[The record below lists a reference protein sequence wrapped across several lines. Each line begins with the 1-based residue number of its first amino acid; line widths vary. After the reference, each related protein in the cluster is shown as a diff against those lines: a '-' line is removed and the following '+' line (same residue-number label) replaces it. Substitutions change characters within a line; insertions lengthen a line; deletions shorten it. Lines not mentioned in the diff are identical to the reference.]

1 VGGRDVGVN
10 ALLRRAGWNLIDQ
23 VLSAATN
30 AALAFLVA
38 RTVDARGFGAFAV
51 GFLIFTLLIGVGRAL
66 VGQPLSIRYS
76 MAEADGLRTAVG
88 RGLGTVIVVTVPAA
102 VLCAAAGLVLGGILR
117 PTLLAF
123 ALILPA
129 LIVQDTCRMA
139 FFAGGRPDLATLN
152 DAVWAV
158 VQFAAIAALIAAGHA
173 TAWSLALVWGAS
185 AAVCAVLGLVQL
197 HVVPRVFATRG
208 WIDEHR
214 GLVGYLVAD
223 FLLGAGALQ
232 GGILLIGAIAGIDN
246 LGSLRAAQVLTGP
259 LLVLFAAAM
268 AFGLPEVSR
277 RAATLSAAV
286 QWRLAV
292 AVTSLMLTVAMV
304 YVGVLL
310 LIPNGL
316 GIALLGDTWSG
327 ASDVLLPISLVAAFS
342 GGCLGPVIVI
352 LALGQSKA
360 TFRLTAIEAVM
371 VLAAMLIGA
380 NVGGAVGAAWG
391 LCLQQAVLVPL
402 WFLQLRSI
410 LARVPTAENDEQAQ
424 GPGAVP
430 TTVSE

>member
-1 VGGRDVGVN
+1 VN

-23 VLSAATN
+23 ILSAATN
-30 AALAFLVA
+30 AALSFLVA
-38 RTVDARGFGAFAV
+38 RTVDARGFGAFAA

-76 MAEADGLRTAVG
+76 AADPEERRQAVA

-102 VLCAAAGLVLGGILR
+102 VLCAGAGLLLGGILR

-123 ALILPA
+123 ALVLPA
-129 LIVQDTCRMA
+129 LVVQDTCRLA
-139 FFAGGRPDLATLN
+139 FFADGRPDLATLN

-158 VQFAAIAALIAAGHA
+158 VQFAGVGALITTGHA
-173 TAWSLALVWGAS
+173 TAWSLALAWGAS
-185 AAVCAVLGLVQL
+185 AAVCAVLGVAQL
-197 HVVPRVFATRG
+197 HVRPRLLATG
-208 WIDEHR
+208 EWIGEHR

-232 GGILLIGAIAGIDN
+232 GGILLIGAFVGIDN

-268 AFGLPEVSR
+268 AFGLPEVSK
-277 RAATLSAAV
+277 RAATLSAV
-286 QWRLAV
+286 RLGQVAV
-292 AVTSLMLTVAMV
+292 AVTGVMLTTAFV
-304 YVGVLL
+304 YVGIVL
-310 LIPNGL
+310 LIPDSLGL
-316 GIALLGDTWSG
+316 ALLGDTWSG
-327 ASDVLLPISLVAAFS
+327 ASAVLLPLSLVAAFS

-380 NVGGAVGAAWG
+380 NAGGATGAAWG
-391 LCLQQAVLVPL
+391 LCVQQFILIPL

-410 LARVPTAENDEQAQ
+410 LRVHGAPSGTESATATESA
-424 GPGAVP
+424 
-430 TTVSE
+430 TTAM